1 MKNIGKKAIQAV
13 VFGSLGMVA
22 FSGVSFAY
30 LDPGTTSV
38 IIQAVAVV
46 VIACGVAVGAFW
58 TKIKAFFRDK
68 KIKNM
73 EKRLSKKAENK
84 ENIKA

>member
-22 FSGVSFAY
+22 FSSVSFAY

-38 IIQAVAVV
+38 IIQAVAGV

-68 KIKNM
+68 KIANM
-73 EKRLSKKAENK
+73 EKRLAKKAEK
-84 ENIKA
+84 QDSMKA